1 MTALGSGAT
10 TRSATQARQ
19 PSRPLP
25 SSLGS
30 AGRSTHAAVLVL
42 PLVAVLS
49 GTAGLQ
55 SRLTVH
61 LQPPQSCGRPS
72 FLLALSSTLVLAPTP
87 FGPARQPA
95 NNNTRNRTKQP
106 PPVLH
111 TVAWH
116 FTPLKETVKVRGS
129 STNQNIN
136 FDGFNILFHQAHT
149 QYALTS
155 EFITKQKTKK
165 IIFQ

>member
-95 NNNTRNRTKQP
+95 NNKYCVNSHQTDKVYLTLMTLGWQHSIIESDLKFSPVSPLIWFVALGNSFFP
-106 PPVLH
+106 PH
-111 TVAWH
+111 T
-116 FTPLKETVKVRGS
+116 
-129 STNQNIN
+129 
-136 FDGFNILFHQAHT
+136 
-149 QYALTS
+149 
-155 EFITKQKTKK
+155 
-165 IIFQ
+165 